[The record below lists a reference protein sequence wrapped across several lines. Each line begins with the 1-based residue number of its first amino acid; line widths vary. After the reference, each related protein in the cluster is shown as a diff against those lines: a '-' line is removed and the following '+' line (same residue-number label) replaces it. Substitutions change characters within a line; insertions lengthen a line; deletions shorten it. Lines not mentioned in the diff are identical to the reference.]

1 MKYNFLNIP
10 FCNIHSQPSTKSE
23 ISSQILYGE
32 KFRILNKKKNW
43 IRIQTSFDRYKGF
56 IKLKKFNKKFS
67 AEKKICKLKS
77 KIYNKI
83 NNKYVP
89 SNKYLFFASGIAI
102 KNSNKRFLEFEKNK
116 WIKKNDTI
124 RISHKEKNFKKIFK
138 SFLNSKYL
146 WGGKTANGIDCSA
159 LIQMYFYYNRIF
171 FPRDTKDQIKY
182 CKKKITRKLSSGDII
197 FWKGHVGI
205 CLNNSQFIHAYG
217 PRKKVVIM
225 PTKFTIYQISKTANL
240 KIKKISNILK
250 N

>member
-89 SNKYLFFASGIAI
+89 TNKYLFFASGIAI

-146 WGGKTANGIDCSA
+146 WGGKTAEGIDCSA
-159 LIQMYFYYNRIF
+159 LIQIYFYYNRIF

-182 CKKKITRKLSSGDII
+182 CKKK
-197 FWKGHVGI
+197 
-205 CLNNSQFIHAYG
+205 
-217 PRKKVVIM
+217 
-225 PTKFTIYQISKTANL
+225 
-240 KIKKISNILK
+240 
-250 N
+250 

>member
-83 NNKYVP
+83 NNKYIP
-89 SNKYLFFASGIAI
+89 TNKYLFFSSGIAI

-146 WGGKTANGIDCSA
+146 WGGKTADGIDCSA
-159 LIQMYFYYNRIF
+159 LIQIYFYYNRIF

-197 FWKGHVGI
+197 FWKGHVAVAI
-205 CLNNSQFIHAYG
+205 SKKNLIHAYG
-217 PRKKVVIM
+217 PRKKVI
-225 PTKFTIYQISKTANL
+225 FGDTIKTIDLIKKTAKLDLL
-240 KIKKISNILK
+240 KIKRI
-250 N
+250 

>member
-10 FCNIHSQPSTKSE
+10 FCNIHAQPSTKSE

-56 IKLKKFNKKFS
+56 IKLKKFNEKFS

-89 SNKYLFFASGIAI
+89 TNRYLFFASGIAI

-159 LIQMYFYYNRIF
+159 LIQIFFYYNRIF

-182 CKKKITRKLSSGDII
+182 CKKK
-197 FWKGHVGI
+197 
-205 CLNNSQFIHAYG
+205 
-217 PRKKVVIM
+217 
-225 PTKFTIYQISKTANL
+225 
-240 KIKKISNILK
+240 
-250 N
+250 

>member
-83 NNKYVP
+83 NNKYIP
-89 SNKYLFFASGIAI
+89 TNKYLFFSSGIAI

-116 WIKKNDTI
+116 WIKIRTTYDNYVGYIKKN
-124 RISHKEKNFKKIFK
+124 KFFKNFKPINKINKMK
-138 SFLNSKYL
+138 S
-146 WGGKTANGIDCSA
+146 
-159 LIQMYFYYNRIF
+159 RIY
-171 FPRDTKDQIKY
+171 IK
-182 CKKKITRKLSSGDII
+182 KGRKLSQTNNFLFFASGVPIKSKNKDFIE
-197 FWKGHVGI
+197 FE
-205 CLNNSQFIHAYG
+205 NN
-217 PRKKVVIM
+217 RWVKKKD
-225 PTKFTIYQISKTANL
+225 TKLIDHYEK
-240 KIKKISNILK
+240 
-250 N
+250 

>member
-83 NNKYVP
+83 NNK
-89 SNKYLFFASGIAI
+89 L
-102 KNSNKRFLEFEKNK
+102 
-116 WIKKNDTI
+116 
-124 RISHKEKNFKKIFK
+124 
-138 SFLNSKYL
+138 
-146 WGGKTANGIDCSA
+146 
-159 LIQMYFYYNRIF
+159 
-171 FPRDTKDQIKY
+171 
-182 CKKKITRKLSSGDII
+182 
-197 FWKGHVGI
+197 
-205 CLNNSQFIHAYG
+205 
-217 PRKKVVIM
+217 
-225 PTKFTIYQISKTANL
+225 FTIYSGKWINSVATAKKVKKIL
-240 KIKKISNILK
+240 IKIKK
-250 N
+250 